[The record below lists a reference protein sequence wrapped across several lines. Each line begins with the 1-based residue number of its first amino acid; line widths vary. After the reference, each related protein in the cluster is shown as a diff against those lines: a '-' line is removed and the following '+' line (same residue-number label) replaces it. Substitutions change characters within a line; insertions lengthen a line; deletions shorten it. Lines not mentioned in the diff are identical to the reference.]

1 MTTDDKL
8 QMSRDIKQLVSIHN
22 DILDLYN
29 NTLYEDSWDD
39 SVIQNFE
46 SLLADYNT
54 TLEDLRTLVDQYEWE
69 DEQKKR
75 KFFKIYHEVIEADNK
90 AFNATKIRHDAYLT
104 YRSKR
109 KSIIKFL
116 CDACGIVR
124 RKGKNYPELF
134 DYFNKACAKVKLYDN
149 MDNEGGIS
157 AVHTPV
163 LKYWLQHRLGTVL
176 HEINNSVSII
186 DTYTE
191 DDLKTVF
198 AKYVHCREMAYAIFN
213 MITSTNE
220 VNGYKKYHNILDA
233 YCNAELNDKQYE
245 RLYQAVQDE
254 DEFMP
259 SDDYQQHMDQ
269 LSWNMKGIYED
280 RFYGLFVGD
289 ELRDKT
295 KIKQVNMVP
304 RNANQCKILSD
315 GRSIYTGVAMFPG
328 DIIEICPTK
337 QIDKSALYSKDMRD
351 IVFEVERNEKY
362 VIPFGYCQ
370 YYDIADEKHPAN
382 CDYIW
387 DPNTN
392 TIVIKALL
400 RLPKDTKLYLNLQK

>member
-1 MTTDDKL
+1 MTPEEKL
-8 QMSRDIKQLVSIHN
+8 QMSRDIKQLISIHN

-29 NTLYEDSWDD
+29 NTLYEDSWTAN
-39 SVIQNFE
+39 VIQKFE
-46 SLLADYNT
+46 SLLKEYNT
-54 TLEDLRTLVDQYEWE
+54 ILKELQEFLDQYTWE
-69 DEQKKR
+69 KEDNKNRFYKLYND
-75 KFFKIYHEVIEADNK
+75 IIEADNK
-90 AFNATKIRHDAYLT
+90 AFNAAKIRHDAYLT
-104 YRSKR
+104 YRSNR
-109 KSIIKFL
+109 RSIIKFL

-124 RKGKNYPELF
+124 KKGKNFPEIF
-134 DYFNKACAKVKLYDN
+134 DFFNKVCAKVKLYDTTT
-149 MDNEGGIS
+149 DDGGIS
-157 AVHTPV
+157 VDKEPI
-163 LKYWLQHRLGTVL
+163 LKGWLNHRLPTVL
-176 HEINNSVSII
+176 HEINTSLSIQ
-186 DTYTE
+186 DKYTE
-191 DDLKTVF
+191 DEVKMVF
-198 AKYVHCREMAYAIFN
+198 SKYTHCREMAYKIFN
-213 MITSTNE
+213 MITSTNPI
-220 VNGYKKYHNILDA
+220 NGYKKYHNILDA

-245 RLYQAVQDE
+245 RLYQAALND
-254 DEFMP
+254 DEFIT
-259 SDDYQQHMDQ
+259 SDDYQQDMDQ
-269 LSWNMKGIYED
+269 KAWNMQGIFED
-280 RFYGLFVGD
+280 RFYGLFIKD
-289 ELRDKT
+289 EPKDKT
-295 KIKQVNMVP
+295 KIKQVNMIP

-392 TIVIKALL
+392 TIIIKALL